1 MGEAGTGAGREG
13 GAAAARPVAPRATY
27 RLQLRPDFGFA
38 QAADIAPYLAA
49 LGVSHAFCSP
59 YLQAAPGS
67 QHGYDVADPTAV
79 NADLGGEAGHA
90 RWCAALAA
98 AGLGQILDIV
108 PNHMAIATER
118 NRWWWDV
125 LRLGKASPYARYF
138 DIDWR
143 PPGEAAADA
152 PPRLLLL
159 PWLPDHYGKVLEA
172 GELQLAVHRPPGAAA
187 EQDEEAGGMPDAAA
201 AEPPVA
207 LRYADYW
214 FPLAPGS
221 LPPLAAENFAAE
233 LAALNADPDRL
244 DAVLQRQFY
253 RLARWRL
260 AARELGYRRF
270 FDVNTLA
277 GVRVEDPAVF
287 AATHQRVLGWLADG
301 TLDGVRVDHVDGLRD
316 PAGYLARLRAAAPCA
331 WIVVEKILAPEEAL
345 PPWPVAGTTGY
356 EFLNL
361 CTSVLADPAGA
372 GPMTVGYAEFTGQ
385 IADFGTVARA
395 QKLRILD
402 TLLGSDVRRLVAV
415 LATVC
420 ARHRRQRDY
429 TRAEMETAIR
439 RLASC
444 FPVYRTYLRA
454 EGGVTAEE
462 AGRIQA
468 AAARAQADAPALAD
482 LTGFLRD
489 LLLGQ
494 LAGAWERE
502 FALRFQQLTPA
513 ATAKGVEDT
522 AFYYYNRFTPLNEVG
537 GDPGRFAR
545 DAAEFHAACQT
556 AQKHWPAAMLT
567 TATHDTKR
575 GEDVRARLC
584 LLSEM
589 PAAWR
594 AAVERWAARNA
605 AYRGAA
611 GPDRNTE
618 YLFYQTLA
626 GAWPISEERL
636 QAYMLKAVKEAKAR
650 TSWREPRPR
659 FERALRRFIHA
670 VLGDEGIMAEI
681 RAFIEPLV
689 IPGRINSLAQTAWK
703 LTAPGVPDIYNGA
716 ELWDMSLVDPD
727 NRRPVDFALRQR
739 LLAELETGQ
748 LTPEAI
754 WQRHEEGLPKL
765 WLIRQALHLRRERPE
780 AFGPEAGYEALAATG
795 PKAQHVVAFVRNGSA
810 ITITPRLP
818 LGLGGDWEDTALAL
832 PAGIWRNVL
841 TGERAE
847 GGRAQSLGRLLARF
861 PVALLAR
868 APGP

>member
-1 MGEAGTGAGREG
+1 MAEPGPGARDWKPE
-13 GAAAARPVAPRATY
+13 VVPRATY

-38 QAADIAPYLAA
+38 RAAEIAPYLAA
-49 LGVSHAFCSP
+49 LGISHAFCSP
-59 YLQAAPGS
+59 CLQAAPGS
-67 QHGYDVADPTAV
+67 QHGYDVADPTMV
-79 NADLGGEAGHA
+79 SEDLGGEAGHA
-90 RWCAALAA
+90 RWRQALRA

-108 PNHMAIATER
+108 PNHMTITTER

-125 LRLGKASPYARYF
+125 LRLGKASPYAPYF

-143 PPGEAAADA
+143 PPGEAAANL
-152 PPRLLLL
+152 PPRPLLL

-172 GELQLAVHRPPGAAA
+172 GQLQLAVHQPPWVKARPESPRQSP
-187 EQDEEAGGMPDAAA
+187 ET
-201 AEPPVA
+201 PPVA
-207 LRYADYW
+207 LRYADHW
-214 FPLAPGS
+214 FPLAPGT
-221 LPPLAAENFAAE
+221 LPPLKADNFTAE
-233 LAALNADPDRL
+233 LATLNADPDRL
-244 DAVLQRQFY
+244 DAILRRQFY
-253 RLARWRL
+253 RLARWRV

-270 FDVNTLA
+270 FDINTLA

-287 AATHQRVLGWLADG
+287 AATHQRILDWLADG

-316 PAGYLARLRAAAPCA
+316 PAGYLRRLRAAAPRA
-331 WIVVEKILAPEEAL
+331 WIVVEKILAPDEAL

-361 CTSVLADPAGA
+361 CTGLLTDPAGA
-372 GPMTVGYAEFTGQ
+372 GPLTVAYAELTGQ
-385 IADFGTVARA
+385 IADFAMVARA

-415 LATVC
+415 LAMVC

-429 TRAEMETAIR
+429 TRAEMEAAIR

-444 FPVYRTYLRA
+444 FPVYRTYLGA
-454 EGGVTAEE
+454 EGGVAAEE
-462 AGRIQA
+462 AARIQSA
-468 AAARAQADAPALAD
+468 AAQAQADAPPLAE

-494 LAGAWERE
+494 IAGAGERE

-522 AFYYYNRFTPLNEVG
+522 AFYYYNRFVPLNEVG

-545 DAAEFHAACQT
+545 DPAEFHAACQS
-556 AQKHWPAAMLT
+556 ARDRWPARMIT
-567 TATHDTKR
+567 TGTHDTKR

-594 AAVERWAARNA
+594 AAVGRWVERNA
-605 AYRGAA
+605 AHRGAA

-618 YLFYQTLA
+618 YLFYQTLV

-636 QAYMLKAVKEAKAR
+636 QAYMLKAAREAKAR

-659 FERALRRFIHA
+659 FERALRRFLHG
-670 VLGDEGIMAEI
+670 VLADDGAMADI
-681 RAFIEPLV
+681 RAFVEPL
-689 IPGRINSLAQTAWK
+689 ILPGRVNSMAQTAWK

-739 LLAELETGQ
+739 LLAELENGE
-748 LTPEAI
+748 LSAEAI

-765 WLIRQALHLRRERPE
+765 WLIRQALRLRRQRPE
-780 AFGPEAGYEALAATG
+780 AFAPRAGYTPLAAAG
-795 PKAQHVVAFVRNGSA
+795 PKARNVVAFLRGEA
-810 ITITPRLP
+810 ALAITPRLP
-818 LGLGGDWEDTALAL
+818 LGLAGGWGTTALPL
-832 PAGIWRNVL
+832 PTGSWRNVL
-841 TGERAE
+841 TGDTVT
-847 GGRAQSLGRLLARF
+847 GGTAQPLAALLERF

-868 APGP
+868 ETRP